1 MEDMA
6 MREKIQP
13 SYNRERV
20 KLGNVLPLDT
30 PFTIM
35 ADISDVCNFKCNY
48 CFRGMEKK
56 EQFYGKNKLMAEET
70 FHQVVK
76 QTLEFQGRVKRFS
89 LSHNG
94 EPLAHP
100 KFAEFAEYA
109 KHHDVADSVEIHTN
123 ASLLNHESC
132 RKIAKSNLDRI
143 IISLQ
148 GMDAESYKKVCG
160 VSVDY
165 ENFYNN
171 IKYLYEIKKD
181 TTICIKIID
190 TALGN
195 RPKEL
200 FYEMYSPVADK
211 VYIETEVPLWDV
223 DDEDVFNKGKQ
234 TNNKYGRENLWQ
246 QTCSLLF
253 YTLNVLPDG
262 TVFPCTNI
270 RPPMILGNV
279 NQISLKECWE
289 STKRRK
295 FLIAQLKNMRGN
307 CQVCQNCY
315 IPQNTIM
322 TPEDIIDGFE
332 ENILKRMGTEN
343 I

>member
-6 MREKIQP
+6 MKEKIQP
-13 SYNRERV
+13 SYNQERV
-20 KLGNVLPLDT
+20 NLGNVLPIDT

-48 CFRGMEKK
+48 CFRGMGKK
-56 EQFYGKNKLMAEET
+56 EPFYGKNRFMTEEL
-70 FHQVVK
+70 FDKIVA

-94 EPLAHP
+94 EPLTHP
-100 KFAEFAEYA
+100 KFTEFAAYA
-109 KHHDVADSVEIHTN
+109 KKHNVADSVEIHTN
-123 ASLLNHESC
+123 ASLLDHELC
-132 RKIAKSNLDRI
+132 QKIADSKLDRI

-148 GMDAESYKKVCG
+148 GMDAKSYRKVCG

-165 ENFYNN
+165 ENFYDN

-190 TALGN
+190 TALQKGQ
-195 RPKEL
+195 KEL
-200 FYEMYSPVADK
+200 FYEKYMPVADK

-223 DDEDVFNKGKQ
+223 DAKEIFEKKEK
-234 TNNKYGRENLWQ
+234 TNNKYGQEHPWQ
-246 QTCSLLF
+246 QTCPLLF

-262 TVFPCTNI
+262 TIFPCTNI
-270 RPPMILGNV
+270 RPPMVLGNV

-289 STKRRK
+289 STKRRD
-295 FLIAQLKNMRGN
+295 FLIAQLKYVRGN
-307 CQVCQNCY
+307 CNVCQNCY
-315 IPQNTIM
+315 IPQNTIV
-322 TPEDIIDGFE
+322 TQKDIIDGYE
-332 ENILKRMGTEN
+332 KEILQRIETEG

>member
-1 MEDMA
+1 
-6 MREKIQP
+6 
-13 SYNRERV
+13 
-20 KLGNVLPLDT
+20 
-30 PFTIM
+30 
-35 ADISDVCNFKCNY
+35 
-48 CFRGMEKK
+48 
-56 EQFYGKNKLMAEET
+56 
-70 FHQVVK
+70 
-76 QTLEFQGRVKRFS
+76 
-89 LSHNG
+89 
-94 EPLAHP
+94 
-100 KFAEFAEYA
+100 
-109 KHHDVADSVEIHTN
+109 
-123 ASLLNHESC
+123 
-132 RKIAKSNLDRI
+132 
-143 IISLQ
+143 
-148 GMDAESYKKVCG
+148 
-160 VSVDY
+160 
-165 ENFYNN
+165 
-171 IKYLYEIKKD
+171 
-181 TTICIKIID
+181 
-190 TALGN
+190 
-195 RPKEL
+195 
-200 FYEMYSPVADK
+200 MYSPVADK

-307 CQVCQNCY
+307 CQVCRNCY